1 MSEMLATKHQIN
13 LKKLRSL
20 IFRQAFKYCI
30 YVECVLLIW
39 RVFSFHSSECFAC
52 KMSVKIEFMLRE
64 LHLFA
69 IKWQIVV
76 TNNIGLINEL
86 KIIVKNLV

>member
-1 MSEMLATKHQIN
+1 
-13 LKKLRSL
+13 
-20 IFRQAFKYCI
+20 
-30 YVECVLLIW
+30 
-39 RVFSFHSSECFAC
+39 
-52 KMSVKIEFMLRE
+52 MSVKIEFMLRE